1 MSKVFRYTRWDG
13 SQVVDLEFKTMTDDF
28 LEKFLETGDASFA
41 LEWMLREGLSF
52 DSQNFRLE
60 GLDRLA
66 KRLSE
71 QRGQMLKQF
80 NPKGL
85 SEELRK
91 RLDQIVQKELKA
103 VQQAEE
109 QASQE
114 LSVTGSGEARKKI
127 EELFQR
133 EAGLHGLPQ
142 NLGEAVRQLR
152 KYDFLDKEAEAE
164 FQEFL
169 KTLSQLQQMAAQNM
183 SQGGQPMTLEQAMAL
198 AEQLRRLDE
207 LIQALERGDL
217 QGMNL
222 EDLARYLGEEASRS
236 IQTFLQFMNFLRE
249 SGFVAVEEGRL
260 VLTPKAMRLIA
271 QKALRDIYSMVGR
284 GAFGAHSTSFHGPGE
299 ALPDESRP
307 FAFGD
312 PFQLHLPKTLSNAVF
327 REAGSGLKAEALRSG
342 KSRVRLKPEDFEVF
356 KTEFNT
362 STATVLML
370 DMSYSMFQNDRFTA
384 AKKVALALEHLIRTR
399 YPTDKFYMVGFA
411 TQAHRLNRKQLLE
424 AVGSFGDDV
433 FTNIQDGLRMA
444 HRLLGQ
450 HPDARHQ
457 VIMITDGQ
465 PTAFT
470 MNGQLHIEWPTFGI
484 SPTAIRE
491 TLKEVRAF
499 TRSGA
504 TINTFMLDRS
514 PMLVSFVNEVTK
526 INKGRAFFT
535 APNQLGKYLLVDYLS
550 RKKRSVH

>member
-1 MSKVFRYTRWDG
+1 MPRIYRYSRWDG
-13 SQVVDLEFKTMTDDF
+13 SQVIDLEFKAMTDDF
-28 LEKFLETGDASFA
+28 LEKFLETGDAAYA

-52 DSQNFRLE
+52 DFQNFRLQ

-66 KRLSE
+66 NRLSQ
-71 QRGQMLKQF
+71 QREQMLRQF
-80 NPKGL
+80 NTKGL
-85 SEELRK
+85 SEELRR
-91 RLDQIVQKELKA
+91 RLDQIVQKELDA
-103 VQQAEE
+103 IQQAEE
-109 QASQE
+109 KASQE
-114 LSVTGSGEARKKI
+114 LSATQSEQARKKL

-133 EAGLHGLPQ
+133 EAQLRGLPQ
-142 NLGEAVRQLR
+142 NLGEAVRQLQN
-152 KYDFLDKEAEAE
+152 YNFLSPEAAAE

-169 KTLSQLQQMAAQNM
+169 QTLSQLQQLAAQNFF
-183 SQGGQPMTLEQAMAL
+183 QGNQPMSMDQAAEM

-222 EDLARYLGEEASRS
+222 EDLAQYLGEEARRS
-236 IQTFLQFMNFLRE
+236 IQTFLQFMDFLRE
-249 SGFVAVEEGRL
+249 SGFVAAEQGRL

-271 QKALRDIYSMVGR
+271 QKALRDIYAMVGR
-284 GAFGAHSTSFHGPGE
+284 GAFGAHSTAFRGPGE

-307 FAFGD
+307 FVFGD
-312 PFQLHLPKTLSNAVF
+312 PFQLHLPRTLSNAVF
-327 REAGSGLKAEALRSG
+327 REVSSGLKAEDLRSG
-342 KSRVRLKPEDFEVF
+342 KTRLRLKADDFEVL
-356 KTEFNT
+356 KNELHAA
-362 STATVLML
+362 TATVLML

-384 AKKVALALEHLIRTR
+384 AKKVALALEHLIRTQ
-399 YPTDKFYMVGFA
+399 YPRDKFYMVGFA
-411 TQAHRLNRKQLLE
+411 TQARRLNRKELLE
-424 AVGSFGDDV
+424 AMGSFGDDV
-433 FTNIQDGLRMA
+433 FTNIQDGLRLA

-457 VIMITDGQ
+457 VILITDGQ

-470 MNGQLHIEWPTFGI
+470 MNGQLHIEWPSFGI
-484 SPTAIRE
+484 SPTAVRE

-514 PMLVSFVNEVTK
+514 PILVSFVNELTK

-550 RKKRSVH
+550 HKKRSVH

>member
-1 MSKVFRYTRWDG
+1 
-13 SQVVDLEFKTMTDDF
+13 
-28 LEKFLETGDASFA
+28 
-41 LEWMLREGLSF
+41 
-52 DSQNFRLE
+52 
-60 GLDRLA
+60 
-66 KRLSE
+66 
-71 QRGQMLKQF
+71 
-80 NPKGL
+80 
-85 SEELRK
+85 
-91 RLDQIVQKELKA
+91 
-103 VQQAEE
+103 
-109 QASQE
+109 
-114 LSVTGSGEARKKI
+114 
-127 EELFQR
+127 
-133 EAGLHGLPQ
+133 
-142 NLGEAVRQLR
+142 
-152 KYDFLDKEAEAE
+152 
-164 FQEFL
+164 
-169 KTLSQLQQMAAQNM
+169 
-183 SQGGQPMTLEQAMAL
+183 
-198 AEQLRRLDE
+198 
-207 LIQALERGDL
+207 
-217 QGMNL
+217 MNL

-249 SGFVAVEEGRL
+249 SGFVAAEEGRL
-260 VLTPKAMRLIA
+260 VLTPKAMRMIA

>member
-1 MSKVFRYTRWDG
+1 MPRIYRYSRWDG
-13 SQVVDLEFKTMTDDF
+13 SQVIDLEFKAMTDDF
-28 LEKFLETGDASFA
+28 LEKFLETGDAAYA

-52 DSQNFRLE
+52 DFQNFRLQ

-66 KRLSE
+66 NRLSQ
-71 QRGQMLKQF
+71 QREQMLRQF
-80 NPKGL
+80 NTKGL
-85 SEELRK
+85 SEELRR
-91 RLDQIVQKELKA
+91 RLDQIVQKELDA
-103 VQQAEE
+103 IQQAEE
-109 QASQE
+109 KASQE
-114 LSVTGSGEARKKI
+114 LSATQSEQARKKL

-133 EAGLHGLPQ
+133 EAQLRGLPQ
-142 NLGEAVRQLR
+142 NLGEAVRQLQN
-152 KYDFLDKEAEAE
+152 YNFLSPEAAAE

-169 KTLSQLQQMAAQNM
+169 QTLSQLQQLAAQNFF
-183 SQGGQPMTLEQAMAL
+183 QGNQPMSMDQAAEM

-217 QGMNL
+217 RGMNL
-222 EDLARYLGEEASRS
+222 EDLAQYLGEEARRS
-236 IQTFLQFMNFLRE
+236 IQTFLQFMDFLRE
-249 SGFVAVEEGRL
+249 SGFVAAEQGRL

-271 QKALRDIYSMVGR
+271 QKALRDIYAMVGR
-284 GAFGAHSTSFHGPGE
+284 GAFGAHSTAFRGPGE

-307 FAFGD
+307 FVFGD
-312 PFQLHLPKTLSNAVF
+312 PFQLHLPRTLSNAVF
-327 REAGSGLKAEALRSG
+327 REVSSGLKAEDLRSG
-342 KSRVRLKPEDFEVF
+342 KTRLRLKADDFEVL
-356 KTEFNT
+356 KNELHAA
-362 STATVLML
+362 TATVLML

-384 AKKVALALEHLIRTR
+384 AKKVALALEHLIRTQ
-399 YPTDKFYMVGFA
+399 YPRDKFYMVGFA
-411 TQAHRLNRKQLLE
+411 TQARRLNRKELLE
-424 AVGSFGDDV
+424 AMGSFGDDV
-433 FTNIQDGLRMA
+433 FTNIQDGLRLA

-457 VIMITDGQ
+457 VILITDGQ

-470 MNGQLHIEWPTFGI
+470 MNGQLHIEWPSFGI
-484 SPTAIRE
+484 SPTAVRE

-514 PMLVSFVNEVTK
+514 PILVSFVNELTK

-550 RKKRSVH
+550 HKKRSVH

>member
-1 MSKVFRYTRWDG
+1 M
-13 SQVVDLEFKTMTDDF
+13 
-28 LEKFLETGDASFA
+28 
-41 LEWMLREGLSF
+41 
-52 DSQNFRLE
+52 
-60 GLDRLA
+60 
-66 KRLSE
+66 
-71 QRGQMLKQF
+71 
-80 NPKGL
+80 
-85 SEELRK
+85 
-91 RLDQIVQKELKA
+91 
-103 VQQAEE
+103 
-109 QASQE
+109 
-114 LSVTGSGEARKKI
+114 
-127 EELFQR
+127 
-133 EAGLHGLPQ
+133 
-142 NLGEAVRQLR
+142 
-152 KYDFLDKEAEAE
+152 DKEAEAE

-183 SQGGQPMTLEQAMAL
+183 SQGGQSMTLEQAMAL
-198 AEQLRRLDE
+198 AEQLQRLDE

-236 IQTFLQFMNFLRE
+236 IQTFLQFMNFLRD
-249 SGFVAVEEGRL
+249 SGFVAAEEGRL
-260 VLTPKAMRLIA
+260 VLTPKAMRMIA
-271 QKALRDIYSMVGR
+271 QKALRDIYALVGR
-284 GAFGAHSTSFHGPGE
+284 GPFGAHSTSFHGPGE

-327 REAGSGLKAEALRSG
+327 REAGSGLKVEALRSG

-356 KTEFNT
+356 KTEYNT
-362 STATVLML
+362 ATATVLML

-411 TQAHRLNRKQLLE
+411 TRAQRLNRKQLLE

-433 FTNIQDGLRMA
+433 FTNIQDGLRLA

-470 MNGQLHIEWPTFGI
+470 LNGQLHIEWPTFGI
-484 SPTAIRE
+484 SPNAIRE
-491 TLKEVRAF
+491 TLKEVRVF

-514 PMLVSFVNEVTK
+514 PMLVGFVNEVTK

>member
-1 MSKVFRYTRWDG
+1 MPRIYRYSRWDG
-13 SQVVDLEFKTMTDDF
+13 KQVIDLEFKAMTNDF
-28 LEKFLETGDASFA
+28 LEKFLETGDAAYA

-52 DSQNFRLE
+52 DFQNFRLQ

-66 KRLSE
+66 NRLSE
-71 QRGQMLKQF
+71 QREQMRRQF
-80 NPKGL
+80 NAKGL
-85 SEELRK
+85 SEELRR
-91 RLDQIVQKELKA
+91 RLDQIVQKELEAIQK
-103 VQQAEE
+103 AEE

-114 LSVTGSGEARKKI
+114 LSATGSEQARKKL

-133 EAGLHGLPQ
+133 EGQLHGLPQ
-142 NLGEAVRQLR
+142 NLGEAVKQLQN
-152 KYDFLDKEAEAE
+152 YNFLSPEAAAE

-169 KTLSQLQQMAAQNM
+169 QTLSQLQQLAAQNFF
-183 SQGGQPMTLEQAMAL
+183 QGNQPMTMDQAAEM
-198 AEQLRRLDE
+198 AEQLRRLNE
-207 LIQALERGDL
+207 LIEALERGDL

-222 EDLARYLGEEASRS
+222 EDLAQYLGEEARRS
-236 IQTFLQFMNFLRE
+236 IQTFLQFMDFLRE
-249 SGFVAVEEGRL
+249 SGFVAAEQGRL

-271 QKALRDIYSMVGR
+271 QKALRDIYALVGR
-284 GAFGAHSTSFHGPGE
+284 GAFGAHSTAFRGPGE

-307 FAFGD
+307 FVFGD
-312 PFQLHLPKTLSNAVF
+312 PFQLHLPRTLSNAVF
-327 REAGSGLKAEALRSG
+327 REVSSGLKAEALRSG
-342 KSRVRLKPEDFEVF
+342 KTKLRLKADDFEVL
-356 KTEFNT
+356 KNELQAA
-362 STATVLML
+362 TATVLML
-370 DMSYSMFQNDRFTA
+370 DMSFSMFQNDRFTA
-384 AKKVALALEHLIRTR
+384 AKKVALALEHLIRTH
-399 YPTDKFYMVGFA
+399 YPRDKFYMVGFA
-411 TQAHRLNRKQLLE
+411 TQARRLNRKELLE
-424 AVGSFGDDV
+424 AMGSFGDDV
-433 FTNIQDGLRMA
+433 FTNIQDGLRLA

-457 VIMITDGQ
+457 VILITDGQ

-484 SPTAIRE
+484 SPNAVRE

-514 PMLVSFVNEVTK
+514 PILVSFVNELTK

-550 RKKRSVH
+550 HKKRRVH